1 MIPLSSAFAV
11 RKGFIYFLVGEMA
24 SEFHKNSC
32 RKKAVDSRILLEFD
46 FHFFGP
52 PIF

>member
-1 MIPLSSAFAV
+1 MIPLSSGFAV
-11 RKGFIYFLVGEMA
+11 RKGFIFLVGEEA

-32 RKKAVDSRILLEFD
+32 RKKADDSGILLEFD
-46 FHFFGP
+46 FHFFGL